1 MRGFTLIE
9 ILIVIGISAILV
21 SLSGSVY
28 ISLSQ
33 RSDVDRE
40 AQELESV
47 LSLARS
53 KTLASH
59 NEQSFGVHIN
69 SATNEYFLFEG
80 ASYNPIAPGNKRFD
94 IASGVSISSLN
105 LNGGGSDIVFDRLTG
120 ESSDFGSV
128 ILQDL
133 SDTSR
138 LRAICIDA
146 SGIAEVQSACAVTSF
161 EYTNGTTDGNL
172 ASFPANSGFGDP
184 AQSFTVGSG
193 DIYVKGA
200 DLYLRR
206 TTASPSDV
214 FWDVRQISTVGTA
227 LGRSWIVRGTSLPSS
242 FGWISFTF
250 PRPVFLL
257 ANTQYF
263 LRLRSLPDSTIAFSY
278 ATGTIYW
285 GYAHSASAPPAYAGG
300 DAWRYVG
307 QNNVL
312 SYAGERLG
320 PSDQYDFSFR
330 INYGIDPPS
339 VTDSRHMEFD
349 LGWSIRGHT
358 TLKLVFHDP
367 PNPDVVKDVAMSGFF
382 NGTNTEFDWE
392 GTVVVGGSNQ
402 TMRIHTYYLDS
413 EDTMLSIDRDRR
425 VNNKAVDVSIDG
437 MAIASYAINGT
448 PTVGAN
454 GGSMIYR

>member
-1 MRGFTLIE
+1 MKAFTLIE
-9 ILIVIGISAILV
+9 LLIVIGVSAILV
-21 SLSGSVY
+21 SISGSVY

-40 AQELESV
+40 AQELESI

-59 NEQSFGVHIN
+59 NKQSFGVHID
-69 SATNEYFLFEG
+69 SLTNEYFLFEG
-80 ASYNPIAPGNKRFD
+80 TSYNPIDPDNERFD
-94 IASGVSISSLN
+94 IATGVAISSIDLA
-105 LNGGGSDIVFDRLTG
+105 GGGSEIVFDRLTG

-138 LRAICIDA
+138 VRAICVDA
-146 SGIAEVQSACAVTSF
+146 SGIAEVQSVCAVTSL
-161 EYTNGTTDGNL
+161 EYTGGTTDGNL

-184 AQSFTVGSG
+184 AQSFTVGLG
-193 DIYVKGA
+193 DVYAKGV

-206 TTASPSDV
+206 TTPSPSDV
-214 FWDVRQISTVGTA
+214 FLDIRQTSTVGAT
-227 LGRSWIVRGTSLPSS
+227 LGRSWIVKGASLSSS
-242 FGWISFTF
+242 FGWISFIF
-250 PRPVFLL
+250 PRPVFLS

-307 QNNVL
+307 QNNVP

-320 PSDQYDFSFR
+320 PVDQYDFSFR
-330 INYGIDPPS
+330 INYGIDPPP

-358 TLKLVFHDP
+358 TLRLVFHDP
-367 PNPDVVKDVAMSGFF
+367 PNPDVVKDVAMSGYF
-382 NGTNTEFDWE
+382 NDTNTEFDWE
-392 GTVVVGGSNQ
+392 GTYDVGGSNQ

-413 EDTMLSIDRDRR
+413 NDTVLSIDRDRR
-425 VNNKAVDVSIDG
+425 VNNKAVDISVDG
-437 MAIASYAINGT
+437 MAIVSYAADGA